1 MASWCGN
8 CSGQDF
14 TIDDSKSINLSA
26 ALQLGVEARQE
37 ALRPGSHPGALTRL
51 ASDEQLWGTL
61 MGERRRD
68 DFPDDAMR
76 TIRELFDG
84 AWSR

>member
-14 TIDDSKSINLSA
+14 TIDDSQSINLSA
-26 ALQLGVEARQE
+26 ALQLGVEARLE
-37 ALRPGSHPGALTRL
+37 ELRSGTHPGALTRW
-51 ASDEQLWGTL
+51 ASVEQLWGRL

-68 DFPDDAMR
+68 DFPD
-76 TIRELFDG
+76 
-84 AWSR
+84 

>member
-8 CSGQDF
+8 CSGQDC
-14 TIDDSKSINLSA
+14 TIDDSLSINLSA
-26 ALQLGVEARQE
+26 ALQLGVETRLEELQ
-37 ALRPGSHPGALTRL
+37 PGTHSGALTRW
-51 ASDEQLWGTL
+51 ASDEQLWVTL

-68 DFPDDAMR
+68 GFPDDAMR

-84 AWSR
+84 AW